1 MKIKVRLS
9 DAGLRDAER
18 QIQEYKTTL
27 NQKAQEFARA
37 LAQKG
42 IDVATVRFANAQYAG
57 DNDVTVKRDPVQTSN
72 GFAIVAHGKA
82 AAFIEFGTGVTHQ
95 GWGAAGTVG
104 PLPLP
109 DNIGEHG
116 TYGKENGKHKRWY
129 YYGDPG
135 NAGTYVDTVPGKG
148 QLNYTSGNDAAMAMW
163 GAVEEMASQ
172 VEATWRE
179 VWNS

>member
-9 DAGLRDAER
+9 DSGLRDAER
-18 QIQEYKTTL
+18 QIQEYKATL
-27 NQKAQEFARA
+27 NKKAQEFAKA

-57 DNDVTVKRDPVQTSN
+57 DNDVTVEHDPVQTPN

-82 AAFIEFGTGVTHQ
+82 VAFIEFGTGVMHPAY
-95 GWGAAGTVG
+95 GGE
-104 PLPLP
+104 LP
-109 DNIGEHG
+109 NGVGEHG

-129 YYGDPG
+129 YYGESG
-135 NAGTYVDTVPGKG
+135 NAGTPVKEVDGKG
-148 QLNYTSGNDAAMAMW
+148 QLNYTSGNEPAMAMW

>member
-18 QIQEYKTTL
+18 QIQDYKSTL
-27 NQKAQEFARA
+27 NKKARA
-37 LAQKG
+37 LAFRLSWLG
-42 IDVATVRFANAQYAG
+42 LEVAKIRFENAKYAG
-57 DNDVTVKRDPVQTSN
+57 SNDVKCHINQKDKTCT
-72 GFAIVAHGKA
+72 IVAEGKSV
-82 AAFIEFGTGVTHQ
+82 AFIEFGTGAHHNGYGGELPPGVGAHGSYGQ
-95 GWGAAGTVG
+95 GKGAGR
-104 PLPLP
+104 
-109 DNIGEHG
+109 
-116 TYGKENGKHKRWY
+116 RWY
-129 YYGDPG
+129 YYGDLG

-148 QLNYTSGNDAAMAMW
+148 QLNYTDGNEPAMAMW

>member
-27 NQKAQEFARA
+27 NKKAQEFAKA
-37 LAQKG
+37 LTDKG
-42 IDVATVRFANAQYAG
+42 LDVAKVRFANAQYAG
-57 DNDVTVKRDPVQTSN
+57 SNDVSCRVEQN
-72 GFAIVAHGKA
+72 GNTCAIIAEGKSV
-82 AAFIEFGTGVTHQ
+82 AFIEFGTGAHHNGYGGELPPGV
-95 GWGAAGTVG
+95 GA
-104 PLPLP
+104 
-109 DNIGEHG
+109 HG
-116 TYGKENGKHKRWY
+116 SYGKGQGANRRWY
-129 YYGDPG
+129 YYGESG
-135 NAGTYVDTVPGKG
+135 NAGTPVKQVDGKG
-148 QLNYTSGNDAAMAMW
+148 LLNYTDGNEPAMAMW

>member
-27 NQKAQEFARA
+27 NQKAQELARS

-57 DNDVTVKRDPVQTSN
+57 NNDVTVEYDPVQTPN

-82 AAFIEFGTGVTHQ
+82 VAFIEFGTGAHHNEYGGELPPSV
-95 GWGAAGTVG
+95 GA
-104 PLPLP
+104 
-109 DNIGEHG
+109 HG
-116 TYGKENGKHKRWY
+116 SYGKGQGANRRWY
-129 YYGDPG
+129 YYGESG
-135 NAGTYVDTVPGKG
+135 NAGTPVKQVDGKG
-148 QLNYTSGNDAAMAMW
+148 QLNYTSGNEPAMAMW

>member
-1 MKIKVRLS
+1 MRLS

-18 QIQEYKTTL
+18 QIQEYKATL
-27 NQKAQEFARA
+27 NRKAQEFAKA

-57 DNDVTVKRDPVQTSN
+57 DNDVTVEHDPVQTPN

-82 AAFIEFGTGVTHQ
+82 VAFIEFGTGVMHSAY
-95 GWGAAGTVG
+95 GGE
-104 PLPLP
+104 LP
-109 DNIGEHG
+109 NGVGEHG

-129 YYGDPG
+129 YYGESG
-135 NAGTYVDTVPGKG
+135 NAGTPVKEVDGKG
-148 QLNYTSGNDAAMAMW
+148 HLNYTSGNDAAMAMW

>member
-18 QIQEYKTTL
+18 QIQEYKATL
-27 NQKAQEFARA
+27 NKKARA
-37 LAQKG
+37 LAFRLSWLG
-42 IDVATVRFANAQYAG
+42 LEVAKVRFANAQYAG
-57 DNDVTVKRDPVQTSN
+57 SNDVKCHINQKDNICT
-72 GFAIVAHGKA
+72 IVAEGKA
-82 AAFIEFGTGVTHQ
+82 VAFIEFGTGVTHQ

-104 PLPLP
+104 PLSLP

-129 YYGDPG
+129 YYGESG
-135 NAGTYVDTVPGKG
+135 NAGTPVKEVDGKG

>member
-18 QIQEYKTTL
+18 QIQIYKATL
-27 NQKAQEFARA
+27 NQKAQEFAKA
-37 LAQKG
+37 LADKG
-42 IDVATVRFANAQYAG
+42 LDVAKVRFANAQYAG
-57 DNDVTVKRDPVQTSN
+57 NNDVSCRVEQN
-72 GFAIVAHGKA
+72 GNTCAIIADGKA
-82 AAFIEFGTGVTHQ
+82 VAFIEFGTGVMHSAY
-95 GWGAAGTVG
+95 GGK
-104 PLPLP
+104 LP
-109 DNIGEHG
+109 DGVGEHG

-129 YYGDPG
+129 YYGESG
-135 NAGTYVDTVPGKG
+135 NAGTPVKQVDGKG

>member
-27 NQKAQEFARA
+27 NKKAKEFAKA
-37 LAQKG
+37 LADKG
-42 IDVATVRFANAQYAG
+42 LDVAKVRFANAEYAG
-57 DNDVTVKRDPVQTSN
+57 SNDVSCRVEQN
-72 GFAIVAHGKA
+72 GNTCTIIAEGKSV
-82 AAFIEFGTGVTHQ
+82 AFIEFGTGIHHNGYGGELPPGV
-95 GWGAAGTVG
+95 GA
-104 PLPLP
+104 
-109 DNIGEHG
+109 HG
-116 TYGKENGKHKRWY
+116 SYGKGQGANRRWY
-129 YYGDPG
+129 YYGESG
-135 NAGTYVDTVPGKG
+135 NAGTPVKEVDGKG
-148 QLNYTSGNDAAMAMW
+148 QLNYTDGNEPAMAMW

>member
-1 MKIKVRLS
+1 MKIKGRLS

-27 NQKAQEFARA
+27 NKKARA
-37 LAQKG
+37 LAFRLSWLG
-42 IDVATVRFANAQYAG
+42 LEVAKVRFANAEYAG
-57 DNDVTVKRDPVQTSN
+57 SNDVKCHINQKDKTCT
-72 GFAIVAHGKA
+72 IVAEGKSV
-82 AAFIEFGTGVTHQ
+82 AFIEFGTGAHHNGYGGELPPGVGTHGSYGQ
-95 GWGAAGTVG
+95 GKGAG
-104 PLPLP
+104 
-109 DNIGEHG
+109 
-116 TYGKENGKHKRWY
+116 KRWY

>member
-18 QIQEYKTTL
+18 QIQEYKATL
-27 NQKAQEFARA
+27 NRKAQEFAKA
-37 LAQKG
+37 LTQKG
-42 IDVATVRFANAQYAG
+42 IEVATVRFANAQYAG
-57 DNDVTVKRDPVQTSN
+57 DNDVTVEHDPVQTPN

-82 AAFIEFGTGVTHQ
+82 VAFIEFGTGVMHSAY
-95 GWGAAGTVG
+95 GGE
-104 PLPLP
+104 LP
-109 DNIGEHG
+109 DGVGEHG

-129 YYGDPG
+129 YYGESG
-135 NAGTYVDTVPGKG
+135 NAGTPVKEVDGKG

-179 VWNS
+179 VWSS

>member
-1 MKIKVRLS
+1 MEIKVRLS

-18 QIQEYKTTL
+18 QIQAYKATL
-27 NQKAQEFARA
+27 NQKAQELAKA
-37 LAQKG
+37 LADKG
-42 IDVATVRFANAQYAG
+42 LDVAKVRFANAQYAG
-57 DNDVTVKRDPVQTSN
+57 SNDVSCHVEQN
-72 GFAIVAHGKA
+72 GATCSIIAEGKSV
-82 AAFIEFGTGVTHQ
+82 AFIEFGTGVMHSAY
-95 GWGAAGTVG
+95 GGE
-104 PLPLP
+104 LP
-109 DNIGEHG
+109 DGVGEHG

-129 YYGDPG
+129 YYGESG
-135 NAGTYVDTVPGKG
+135 NAGTPVKQVDRKG

>member
-18 QIQEYKTTL
+18 QIQAYKATL
-27 NQKAQEFARA
+27 NKKAQEFAKA
-37 LAQKG
+37 LADKG
-42 IDVATVRFANAQYAG
+42 LDVAKIRFANAQYAG
-57 DNDVTVKRDPVQTSN
+57 SNDVSCHVEQN
-72 GFAIVAHGKA
+72 GAACSIIAEGKSV
-82 AAFIEFGTGVTHQ
+82 AFIEFGTGVMHSAY
-95 GWGAAGTVG
+95 GGE
-104 PLPLP
+104 LP
-109 DNIGEHG
+109 DGVGEHG

-129 YYGDPG
+129 YYGESG
-135 NAGTYVDTVPGKG
+135 NAGTPVKEVDGKG

>member
-9 DAGLRDAER
+9 DAGLRGAER

-27 NQKAQEFARA
+27 NKKARA
-37 LAQKG
+37 FAFRLSWLG
-42 IDVATVRFANAQYAG
+42 LEVAKVRFANAEYAG
-57 DNDVTVKRDPVQTSN
+57 SNDVKCHINQKDKTCT
-72 GFAIVAHGKA
+72 IVAEGKA
-82 AAFIEFGTGVTHQ
+82 VAFIEFGTGVTHH

-129 YYGDPG
+129 YYGESG
-135 NAGTYVDTVPGKG
+135 NAGTPVKKVDGKG

>member
-9 DAGLRDAER
+9 DAGLKQAEEDIR
-18 QIQEYKTTL
+18 KYKTTL
-27 NQKAQEFARA
+27 NKKAQLFAKA
-37 LAQKG
+37 LADKG
-42 IDVATVRFANAQYAG
+42 LAVATIRFANAQYAG
-57 DNDVTVKRDPVQTSN
+57 KNDVKCEVIQN
-72 GFAIVAHGKA
+72 GASCTILAEGQAVAH
-82 AAFIEFGTGVTHQ
+82 IEFGTGVTHR

-116 TYGKENGKHKRWY
+116 SYGKENGKHKRWY

-135 NAGTYVDTVPGKG
+135 NAGTYVDTVSGKG
-148 QLNYTSGNDAAMAMW
+148 QLNYTSGNEPAMAMW

>member
-27 NQKAQEFARA
+27 NQKAHELARA
-37 LAQKG
+37 LADKG
-42 IDVATVRFANAQYAG
+42 LDVTKVRFANAEYAG
-57 DNDVTVKRDPVQTSN
+57 SNDVSCCVEQN
-72 GFAIVAHGKA
+72 GNTCTIIAEGKA
-82 AAFIEFGTGVTHQ
+82 VAFIEFGTGAHHNGYGGELPPGV
-95 GWGAAGTVG
+95 GA
-104 PLPLP
+104 
-109 DNIGEHG
+109 HG
-116 TYGKENGKHKRWY
+116 SYGKGQGANRRWY

-135 NAGTYVDTVPGKG
+135 NAGTYVDNVPGKG

>member
-18 QIQEYKTTL
+18 QIQVYKATL
-27 NQKAQEFARA
+27 NQKAQEFAKA
-37 LAQKG
+37 LADKG
-42 IDVATVRFANAQYAG
+42 LDVAKVRFANAQYAG
-57 DNDVTVKRDPVQTSN
+57 SNDVSCRVEQN
-72 GFAIVAHGKA
+72 GNTCAIIADGKA
-82 AAFIEFGTGVTHQ
+82 VAFIEFGTGVMHSAY
-95 GWGAAGTVG
+95 GGEF
-104 PLPLP
+104 P
-109 DNIGEHG
+109 DGVGEHG

-129 YYGDPG
+129 YYGESG
-135 NAGTYVDTVPGKG
+135 NAGTPVKEVDGKG

-179 VWNS
+179 VWSS

>member
-27 NQKAQEFARA
+27 NQKAQEFARP

-42 IDVATVRFANAQYAG
+42 IDVATVKFANAQYAG
-57 DNDVTVKRDPVQTSN
+57 DNDVTVERDPVQTPN

-82 AAFIEFGTGVTHQ
+82 VAFIEFGTGVSHSAY
-95 GWGAAGTVG
+95 GGE
-104 PLPLP
+104 LP
-109 DNIGEHG
+109 DGVGERG
-116 TYGKENGKHKRWY
+116 TYGKGNGQHKRWY
-129 YYGDPG
+129 YYGEAG
-135 NAGTYVDTVPGKG
+135 NAGTPVKMVDGKG
-148 QLNYTSGNDAAMAMW
+148 QLNYTDGNEPAMAMW

>member
-27 NQKAQEFARA
+27 NQKAQEFAKA

-57 DNDVTVKRDPVQTSN
+57 DNDVTVEHDPVQTPN

-82 AAFIEFGTGVTHQ
+82 VAFIEFGTGVMHSAY
-95 GWGAAGTVG
+95 GGE
-104 PLPLP
+104 LP
-109 DNIGEHG
+109 DGVGEHG

-148 QLNYTSGNDAAMAMW
+148 QLNYTDGNEPAMAMW

-179 VWNS
+179 VWSS

>member
-18 QIQEYKTTL
+18 QIQEYKATL
-27 NQKAQEFARA
+27 NQKAQEFAKA

-57 DNDVTVKRDPVQTSN
+57 DNDVTVEHDPVQTPN

-82 AAFIEFGTGVTHQ
+82 VAFIEFGTGVMHSAY
-95 GWGAAGTVG
+95 GGE
-104 PLPLP
+104 LP
-109 DNIGEHG
+109 DGVGEHG

-129 YYGDPG
+129 YYGESG
-135 NAGTYVDTVPGKG
+135 NAGTPVKEVDGKG

-179 VWNS
+179 VWSS

>member
-37 LAQKG
+37 LADKG
-42 IDVATVRFANAQYAG
+42 LDVAKVRFANAKYAG
-57 DNDVTVKRDPVQTSN
+57 SNDVSCHVEQN
-72 GFAIVAHGKA
+72 GNTCTIIAEGKA
-82 AAFIEFGTGVTHQ
+82 VAFIEFGTGVTHQ

>member
-57 DNDVTVKRDPVQTSN
+57 DNDVTVEHDPVQTPN

-82 AAFIEFGTGVTHQ
+82 VAFIEFGTGVMHSAY
-95 GWGAAGTVG
+95 GGE
-104 PLPLP
+104 LP
-109 DNIGEHG
+109 DGVGEHG
-116 TYGKENGKHKRWY
+116 TYGKGNGQHKRWY
-129 YYGDPG
+129 YYGESG
-135 NAGTYVDTVPGKG
+135 NAGTPVKQVDGKG
-148 QLNYTSGNDAAMAMW
+148 QLNYTDGNEPAMAMW
-163 GAVEEMASQ
+163 EAVEEMASQ

>member
-18 QIQEYKTTL
+18 QIQEYKATL
-27 NQKAQEFARA
+27 NRKAQELAKA
-37 LAQKG
+37 LADKG
-42 IDVATVRFANAQYAG
+42 LDVAKVRFANAQYAG
-57 DNDVTVKRDPVQTSN
+57 SNDVSCRVEQNGNTCAIIADGKTV
-72 GFAIVAHGKA
+72 
-82 AAFIEFGTGVTHQ
+82 AFIEFGTGVMHSAY
-95 GWGAAGTVG
+95 GGE
-104 PLPLP
+104 LP
-109 DNIGEHG
+109 DGVGEHG
-116 TYGKENGKHKRWY
+116 TYGKENGKRKRWY

-148 QLNYTSGNDAAMAMW
+148 QLNYTDGNEPTMAMW

-179 VWNS
+179 VWSS

>member
-1 MKIKVRLS
+1 MEIKVRLS

-18 QIQEYKTTL
+18 QIQAYKATL
-27 NQKAQEFARA
+27 NQKAQELAKA
-37 LAQKG
+37 LADKG
-42 IDVATVRFANAQYAG
+42 LDVAKVRFANAQYAG
-57 DNDVTVKRDPVQTSN
+57 SNDVSCHVEQN
-72 GFAIVAHGKA
+72 GATCSIIAEGKSV
-82 AAFIEFGTGVTHQ
+82 AFIEFGTGIMYSAY
-95 GWGAAGTVG
+95 GGE
-104 PLPLP
+104 LP
-109 DNIGEHG
+109 DGVGEHG

-129 YYGDPG
+129 YYGESG
-135 NAGTYVDTVPGKG
+135 NAGTPVKQVDRKG

>member
-27 NQKAQEFARA
+27 NKKAQEFAKA
-37 LAQKG
+37 LADKG
-42 IDVATVRFANAQYAG
+42 LDVAKVRFANAEYAG
-57 DNDVTVKRDPVQTSN
+57 SN
-72 GFAIVAHGKA
+72 GVSFRVEQNGNACTIVAEGKSV
-82 AAFIEFGTGVTHQ
+82 AFIEFGTGVMHSAY
-95 GWGAAGTVG
+95 GGELPAGV
-104 PLPLP
+104 
-109 DNIGEHG
+109 GEHG
-116 TYGKENGKHKRWY
+116 TYGKGNGQHKRWY
-129 YYGDPG
+129 YYGESG
-135 NAGTYVDTVPGKG
+135 NAGTPVKQVDGKG
-148 QLNYTSGNDAAMAMW
+148 QLNYTSGNEPAMAMW

>member
-57 DNDVTVKRDPVQTSN
+57 DNDVIVEHDPVQTPN

-82 AAFIEFGTGVTHQ
+82 VSFIEFGAGVMHSVY
-95 GWGAAGTVG
+95 GGE
-104 PLPLP
+104 LP
-109 DNIGEHG
+109 DGVGEHG
-116 TYGKENGKHKRWY
+116 TYGKGNGRHKRWY
-129 YYGDPG
+129 YYGESG
-135 NAGTYVDTVPGKG
+135 NAGTPVKQVDGKG
-148 QLNYTSGNDAAMAMW
+148 QLNYTDGNEPAMAMW

>member
-9 DAGLRDAER
+9 DAGLHDAER

-27 NQKAQEFARA
+27 NKKAQEFANA
-37 LAQKG
+37 LADKG
-42 IDVATVRFANAQYAG
+42 LDVAKVRFANAEYAG
-57 DNDVTVKRDPVQTSN
+57 SNDVSCRVEQN
-72 GFAIVAHGKA
+72 GNTCAIIAEGKSV
-82 AAFIEFGTGVTHQ
+82 AFIEFGTGAHHNGYGGELPPGV
-95 GWGAAGTVG
+95 GA
-104 PLPLP
+104 
-109 DNIGEHG
+109 HG
-116 TYGKENGKHKRWY
+116 SYGKGQGANRRWY

-135 NAGTYVDTVPGKG
+135 NAGIYVDTVPGKG
-148 QLNYTSGNDAAMAMW
+148 QLNYTSGNEPAMAMW

>member
-27 NQKAQEFARA
+27 NQKAQEFAKA

-57 DNDVTVKRDPVQTSN
+57 DNDVTVERDPVQTPN

-82 AAFIEFGTGVTHQ
+82 VAFIEFGTGVMHSAY
-95 GWGAAGTVG
+95 GGE
-104 PLPLP
+104 LP
-109 DNIGEHG
+109 DGVGEHG

-129 YYGDPG
+129 YYGESG
-135 NAGTYVDTVPGKG
+135 NAGTPVKEVDGKG

-179 VWNS
+179 VWSS

>member
-27 NQKAQEFARA
+27 NKKAQEFAKA
-37 LAQKG
+37 LADKG
-42 IDVATVRFANAQYAG
+42 LDVAKVRFANAEYAG
-57 DNDVTVKRDPVQTSN
+57 SNDVSCRVEQN
-72 GFAIVAHGKA
+72 GNTCTIVAEGKSV
-82 AAFIEFGTGVTHQ
+82 AFIEFGTGVMHSAY
-95 GWGAAGTVG
+95 GGE
-104 PLPLP
+104 LP
-109 DNIGEHG
+109 DGVGEHG

-129 YYGDPG
+129 YYGESG
-135 NAGTYVDTVPGKG
+135 NAGTPVKQVDGKG

>member
-27 NQKAQEFARA
+27 NKKAQEFAKA

-57 DNDVTVKRDPVQTSN
+57 DNDVTVEHDPVQTPN

-82 AAFIEFGTGVTHQ
+82 AAFIEFGTGVMHSAY
-95 GWGAAGTVG
+95 GGE
-104 PLPLP
+104 LP
-109 DNIGEHG
+109 DGVGEHG
-116 TYGKENGKHKRWY
+116 TYGKGNGQHKRWY
-129 YYGDPG
+129 YYGETG
-135 NAGTYVDTVPGKG
+135 NAGTPVKEVDGKG
-148 QLNYTSGNDAAMAMW
+148 QLNYTSGNEPAMAMW